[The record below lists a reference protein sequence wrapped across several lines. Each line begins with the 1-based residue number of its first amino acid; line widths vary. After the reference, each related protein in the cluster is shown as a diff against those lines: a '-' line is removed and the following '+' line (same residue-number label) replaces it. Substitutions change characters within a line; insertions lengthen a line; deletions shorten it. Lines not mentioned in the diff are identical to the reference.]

1 MAPLTSSASL
11 FVRSFTRSFRF
22 VPFRSVLSRVPSL
35 ARPFIMLIFSRRG
48 FFGFLFERFIIIWS
62 SPFVLLFR
70 WLLASPPSFHP
81 PVCPRLRLWTYWPTG
96 PEGDRLRPFLF
107 CFRVFSFLL
116 NRLLHPPSHPSPSSH
131 VTCFFFLMCDE
142 CYGFFC
148 LLSFELVTVDW
159 SSNSTNFCG
168 PSFFWILPCL
178 GLSSCR
184 WPLSGFGGFV
194 PLVPVIHSFLSYLN
208 LKLLKLNRLSVSVYG
223 K

>member
-131 VTCFFFLMCDE
+131 VTCFCFPHVRWMLRFFLFTE
-142 CYGFFC
+142 
-148 LLSFELVTVDW
+148 
-159 SSNSTNFCG
+159 
-168 PSFFWILPCL
+168 FWIGDCRLIIKL
-178 GLSSCR
+178 YQFLWSFIFLDITLSWALLMSVAFI
-184 WPLSGFGGFV
+184 GFWRFC
-194 PLVPVIHSFLSYLN
+194 PVSTRYSLIS
-208 LKLLKLNRLSVSVYG
+208 KLFKFKVT
-223 K
+223 